1 MMLSFEFR
9 TIATGLFLLGSATAQ
24 SGEANSCTKLAE
36 ALPGRVYLPGTP
48 NYTSLNTHRWS
59 NTSILTPNCIVTPG
73 SAQEVSTV
81 VKTLIGDGTSFS
93 IKSGGHNPNPTFNN
107 IENGV
112 TVDLKLLNEASVSAD
127 RIYVTLGAG
136 TTMGQAYGTFSNQSI
151 AFPGGICDGVG
162 VGGISTGGGQSFFLP
177 KLGWFVDN
185 VLDYEIVLAS
195 GDIVNANQDSN
206 SDLFKA
212 LKGGSTNFGI
222 VTKVEV
228 AAFTYNGLWGG
239 QIVVPATNATTQQVL
254 KDFTDFTAANND
266 DVDTAIMIVGL
277 YSPDGTRIIDVG
289 LASTNDTENPPILAP
304 FLALQ
309 PQLLNTIGHKS
320 LADFVHE
327 VTQPMPDGYR
337 MLTAT
342 LTFVNDLETLTQV
355 QAATDAIYEEIKDSV
370 RNLDWMFSYNPQPL
384 AMTAHAA
391 ARGGN
396 SLGLESLDHD
406 QTLYWLVPRWTDAA
420 SDAIMHAAAARWY
433 DRVGEIT
440 AKLGTADPFL
450 YLNHA
455 GYFQKPLCGTGADN
469 VDYMKAVAAK
479 YDPQQAFQR
488 LVPGGHKL
496 STEC

>member
-1 MMLSFEFR
+1 MVLPSAFR
-9 TIATGLFLLGSATAQ
+9 TIAAGLFLLESAKADPGDT
-24 SGEANSCTKLAE
+24 NSCTKLVE
-36 ALPGRVYLPGTP
+36 SLPGLVYLPDTP

-59 NTSILTPNCIVTPG
+59 NTSILTPNCIVTPAC
-73 SAQEVSTV
+73 AQEVSTI
-81 VKTLIGDGTSFS
+81 VKTLVCDGTSFS
-93 IKSGGHNPNPTFNN
+93 IKSGGHNPNPKFNN
-107 IENGV
+107 IDNGV
-112 TVDLKLLNEASVSAD
+112 TVDLKLLNEASISAD
-127 RIYVTLGAG
+127 RTYVTLGAG
-136 TTMGQAYGTFSNQSI
+136 TTMGQAYGAFSNESI

-195 GDIVNANQDSN
+195 GAIVNANQASN

-222 VTKVEV
+222 VTKVKV
-228 AAFTYNGLWGG
+228 AAFAHDGLWGG
-239 QIVVPATNATTQQVL
+239 QIVVPATNATTQQVM
-254 KDFTDFTAANND
+254 KDFTDFTTANNE
-266 DVDTAIMIVGL
+266 DVDTAIMI
-277 YSPDGTRIIDVG
+277 
-289 LASTNDTENPPILAP
+289 NPPILAP

-309 PQLLNTIGHKS
+309 PQVLNTIAHKP

-342 LTFVNDLETLTQV
+342 TTFVNDLETLTQV
-355 QAATDAIYEEIKDSV
+355 QAATDAIYEEIKDQV
-370 RNLDWMFSYNPQPL
+370 PNLDWMFSYNPQPEV
-384 AMTAHAA
+384 MMDHAA
-391 ARGGN
+391 TRGVN
-396 SLGLESLDHD
+396 P
-406 QTLYWLVPRWTDAA
+406 TLRNRQLTIHAVYWLIPRYTDAS
-420 SDAIMHAAAARWY
+420 SDAIMHDAVARWY
-433 DRVGEIT
+433 DEVSNIT

-455 GYFQKPLCGTGADN
+455 GYFQKPLCATGAEN
-469 VDYMKAVAAK
+469 VNYMKTVAEK
-479 YDPQQAFQR
+479 YDPQQVFQR

>member
-1 MMLSFEFR
+1 MVLPSAFR
-9 TIATGLFLLGSATAQ
+9 TIAAGLFLLESAKADPGDT
-24 SGEANSCTKLAE
+24 NSCTKLVE
-36 ALPGRVYLPGTP
+36 SLPGLVYLPDTP
-48 NYTSLNTHRWS
+48 NYTSLNTNRWS
-59 NTSILTPNCIVTPG
+59 NTSILTPNCIVTPAC
-73 SAQEVSTV
+73 AQEVSTI
-81 VKTLIGDGTSFS
+81 VKTLVCDGTSFS
-93 IKSGGHNPNPTFNN
+93 IKSGGHNPNPKFNN
-107 IENGV
+107 IDNGV
-112 TVDLKLLNEASVSAD
+112 TVDLKLLNEASISAD
-127 RIYVTLGAG
+127 RTYVTLGAG
-136 TTMGQAYGTFSNQSI
+136 TTMGQAYGAFSNESI

-195 GDIVNANQDSN
+195 GAIVNANQASN

-222 VTKVEV
+222 VTKVKV
-228 AAFTYNGLWGG
+228 AAFAHDGLWGG
-239 QIVVPATNATTQQVL
+239 QIVVPATNATTQQVM
-254 KDFTDFTAANND
+254 KDFTDFTTANNE

-277 YSPDGTRIIDVG
+277 YSPGGIRIINVG
-289 LASTNDTENPPILAP
+289 LASTNGTENPPILAP

-309 PQLLNTIGHKS
+309 PQVLNTIAHKP

-342 LTFVNDLETLTQV
+342 TTFVNDLETLTQV
-355 QAATDAIYEEIKDSV
+355 QAATDAIYEEIKDPV
-370 RNLDWMFSYNPQPL
+370 PNLDWMFSYNPQPEV
-384 AMTAHAA
+384 MMDHAA
-391 ARGGN
+391 TRGGN
-396 SLGLESLDHD
+396 SLGLGSLKHD
-406 QTLYWLVPRWTDAA
+406 QTLYWLIPRYTDAS
-420 SDAIMHAAAARWY
+420 SDAIMHDAAARWY
-433 DRVGEIT
+433 DEVSNIT

-455 GYFQKPLCGTGADN
+455 GYFQKPLCATGAEN
-469 VDYMKAVAAK
+469 VNYMKTVAEK
-479 YDPQQAFQR
+479 YDPQQVFQR